1 MKKMLTK
8 FAALSGIA
16 LLMLSAC
23 KKEGALVTSNGG
35 KAGTL
40 TASTTTPN
48 LDKTKLTDPTMVVN
62 FSFTAANYGFNASV
76 TNTLQIDPVG
86 DNWAK
91 PTSVTLGNKVTSQGY
106 TVADFNNLV
115 LKLNLPAGVAS
126 QVNVRV
132 VHTISADV
140 APVYSNVVTLTVTP
154 FNLTSWVYVP
164 GAYEGWANPGAQED
178 SLVSPT
184 GNGIYSGI
192 INFPTGGS
200 QFLVVPVKGSWAFK
214 YATTDNPGTGA
225 TATFS
230 TEYVASGGN
239 NFQAPSAGGNY
250 LVTLNTNTK
259 QLTITP
265 ANSYSVIG
273 DAALGWNSGNDVPMK
288 FINDGNN
295 TWTATLPLVSTG
307 SFKIRQNDDWTYSWG
322 IPKASGDAGFGI
334 ANTLNDTNN
343 NNISVAST
351 GTHTVTFSIPITA
364 VGTTPSV
371 TATYALH

>member
-48 LDKTKLTDPTMVVN
+48 LDKTKLADPTPVVN
-62 FSFTAANYGFNASV
+62 FSFTAANYGFSASV

-91 PTSVTLGNKVTSQGY
+91 PTSVTLGNNVSSQGY
-106 TVADFNNLV
+106 SVADFNNLL

-132 VHTISADV
+132 VHSISADV

-154 FNLTSWVYVP
+154 FNLTSWLYIT
-164 GAYEGWANPGAQED
+164 GAFANWENPGPLED
-178 SLVSPT
+178 SLISVT
-184 GNGIYSGI
+184 GNGVYTGI
-192 INFPTGGS
+192 INFTAGNN
-200 QFLVVPVKGSWAFK
+200 QFLILPAKNWNNK
-214 YATTDNPGTGA
+214 YATSQSSTPTTTVTYNASNNINAPAAAGQYIVTFNVNTGA
-225 TATFS
+225 ITF
-230 TEYVASGGN
+230 A
-239 NFQAPSAGGNY
+239 Q
-250 LVTLNTNTK
+250 
-259 QLTITP
+259 
-265 ANSYSVIG
+265 ANSYSIIG
-273 DAALGWNSGNDVPMK
+273 DAAQGWGTDVPMK
-288 FINDGNN
+288 FVNDGNN
-295 TWTATLPLVSTG
+295 NWVATLPLVSTG
-307 SFKIRQNDDWTYSWG
+307 SFKVRQNNDWTFSWG
-322 IPKASGDAGFGI
+322 VPKAGSAGAGT
-334 ANTLNDTNN
+334 AGTLNDTSND
-343 NNISVAST
+343 NISVAST
-351 GTHTVTFSIPITA
+351 GTHTVAFSIPMTA

-371 TATYALH
+371 TATYTLH